1 MHKYWIT
8 FIIFIACF
16 LFSGMEARADSTG
29 KRATIHV
36 GVGLRYYAGSRNYFL
51 PTNYSPTIGD
61 KFPQL
66 FKYYFN
72 PWCPSVLVSR
82 RTKKELMYIS
92 VYGNKISEGHFV
104 GASLSYLVPV
114 YKGIYIGGTTNHSS
128 GVRRNIITVVDNV
141 QYTFSH
147 HEREYLSA
155 GIELACLFKV
165 SKVGIQISASTYYFE
180 YRRFTIHRGNLLRNE
195 IFDHALIYSPWFQP
209 FFRNINLGA
218 HVTF

>member
-114 YKGIYIGGTTNHSS
+114 YKGHLY
-128 GVRRNIITVVDNV
+128 RRNNQSFQRGAAEHYHSCRQCTV
-141 QYTFSH
+141 YIFS
-147 HEREYLSA
+147 
-155 GIELACLFKV
+155 
-165 SKVGIQISASTYYFE
+165 
-180 YRRFTIHRGNLLRNE
+180 
-195 IFDHALIYSPWFQP
+195 P
-209 FFRNINLGA
+209 
-218 HVTF
+218 